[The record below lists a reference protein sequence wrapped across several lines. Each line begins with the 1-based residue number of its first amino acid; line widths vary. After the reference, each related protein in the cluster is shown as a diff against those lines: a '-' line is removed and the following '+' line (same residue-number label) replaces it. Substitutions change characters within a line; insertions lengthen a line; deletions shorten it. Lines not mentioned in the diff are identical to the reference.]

1 MMNELTVKVSMT
13 ELANA
18 ADTAAAAGIFTK
30 HSNERSANTR
40 RAQRADLAIMAQY
53 LSTMMADAPTAD
65 ELYTTPAAWRG
76 VSWGIVAGLVAS
88 MQRDGYSAASVARAL
103 ATVKRF
109 AKLAFAAGAIDQTNH
124 ALITTVTA
132 PNGKAAKQ
140 LDAQRSAAGVS
151 TRRSNKRSAPTTITA
166 AQRSALLDQPDTA
179 QGRRD
184 AVILAL
190 LIDHGLRVSEVA
202 DLQVTDVDLA
212 AGTLRFYRRKVDQ
225 WQTHAM
231 TDVSRKALT
240 AWMATD
246 APAIGS
252 LLRGSFKDGSLTDA
266 GMSTSAIYARV
277 AELAR
282 RAGIDARVSPHDLRH
297 DWATS
302 AAAGGSDVF
311 ALRDAGGWASL
322 NMPSRYVAAAKV
334 ANERVTLKR

>member
-1 MMNELTVKVSMT
+1 MTTELAIKVSMT

-30 HSNERSANTR
+30 HSNERSANTQ
-40 RAQRADLAIMAQY
+40 RAQRADLGIMARY
-53 LSTMMADAPTAD
+53 LSTTPVDAPTAD
-65 ELYTTPAAWRG
+65 ELYSTPAAWRG
-76 VSWGIVAGLVAS
+76 ISWGVVAGLVRW
-88 MQRDGYSAASVARAL
+88 MQNEGYAAGSVARAL

-109 AKLAFAAGAIDQTNH
+109 AVMAFAAGAIDQTSA
-124 ALITTVTA
+124 ALIATVHA

-140 LDAQRSAAGVS
+140 LDAQRSAAGVA
-151 TRRSNKRSAPTTITA
+151 TRRSKKRSAPTTITA
-166 AQRSALLDQPDTA
+166 AQRSALLSQPDTA

-184 AVILAL
+184 QVILAL

-202 DLQVTDVDLA
+202 DLQVTDIDLA

-231 TDVSRKALT
+231 TDVSRKALS
-240 AWMATD
+240 AWLATD
-246 APAIGS
+246 APAIGA
-252 LLRGSFKDGSLTDA
+252 LLRGSFKDGSLTST